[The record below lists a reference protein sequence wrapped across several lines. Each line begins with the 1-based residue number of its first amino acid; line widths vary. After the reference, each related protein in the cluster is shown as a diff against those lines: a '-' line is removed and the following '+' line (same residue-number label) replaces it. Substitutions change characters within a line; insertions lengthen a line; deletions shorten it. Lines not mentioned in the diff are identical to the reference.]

1 MEDDILMEYLILYIE
16 SEIVVKFSTKSII
29 NDFQD
34 QKEGCFLFFIYH
46 K

>member
-34 QKEGCFLFFIYH
+34 LKEG
-46 K
+46 